1 MNEFLQTVE
10 TGLKPVFTSNMIRNI
25 QFLLYGMFLMFVF
38 YNCASAPTK
47 VPNKLDLS
55 EERELVK
62 DLQNLEPE
70 QKTVILQ
77 AFDKADSVNESVRIY
92 ARQLE
97 EQNAKLKSDLESEK
111 EDAAAYRR
119 WRNWTIAVI
128 LILFAWQTS
137 KYWLPVVRRLIG
149 SPV

>member
-1 MNEFLQTVE
+1 MYDIININLT
-10 TGLKPVFTSNMIRNI
+10 RNF

-55 EERELVK
+55 EERQLVK

-77 AFDKADSVNESVRIY
+77 AFDKADSVNESVRVY

-97 EQNAKLKSDLESEK
+97 EQNAQLKKDLESEK

-119 WRNWTIAVI
+119 WRNWII
-128 LILFAWQTS
+128 GISLLIVAWQTS
-137 KYWLPVVRRLIG
+137 KYWLPIVKQLV
-149 SPV
+149 